1 MSYTGLIV
9 GSIIFPV
16 LGIIGYLVASAHI
29 NRIFTD
35 RVKKRENKSLA
46 CVVAFMCVF
55 CMWLHWIC
63 AYMHQMN
70 PITPP
75 IPEEGH
81 N

>member
-1 MSYTGLIV
+1 MSYTGLLV

-16 LGIIGYLVASAHI
+16 LGVIGYIIAHTSI
-29 NRIFTD
+29 NKHFRD
-35 RVKKRENKSLA
+35 RNKRRENKNLA
-46 CVVAFMCVF
+46 CVVTVMMVF

-75 IPEEGH
+75 EPEK
-81 N
+81 